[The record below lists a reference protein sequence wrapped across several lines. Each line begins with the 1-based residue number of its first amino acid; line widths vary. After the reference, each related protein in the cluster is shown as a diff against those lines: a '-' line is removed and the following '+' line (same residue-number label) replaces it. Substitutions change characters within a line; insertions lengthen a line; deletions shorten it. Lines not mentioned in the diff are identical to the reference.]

1 VSARWTR
8 RPAGYIIRR
17 AAARRPGS
25 GFAMKLNEPSGT
37 NADPA
42 AGPGRAGR
50 FVGLRG
56 YLLAGIIVTA
66 PIGITLWLVWQVVD
80 YMDRTAAA
88 LLPARYNPETYL
100 PFSVPGLG
108 LLVILGSLTLI
119 GWFTAGF
126 LGRSIMRMGEELVAR
141 TPVVRTIYGT
151 LKQIFETVLTSSSR
165 SFREVVLVEWPRRGC
180 WSIGFVTAST
190 LWEIPGKGAP
200 EMVNVFMPCT
210 PNPTT
215 GYLMFVPRSELVP
228 VAMTVEEGM
237 RMVVSG
243 GIVNLPLR
251 PAEPR
256 GSAGREEAERR
267 RPVEQLQE
275 VP

>member
-1 VSARWTR
+1 MD
-8 RPAGYIIRR
+8 G
-17 AAARRPGS
+17 AADTPHNRLRGCGGRQS
-25 GFAMKLNEPSGT
+25 GVALGLSEPSG
-37 NADPA
+37 NDVGSPV
-42 AGPGRAGR
+42 GPGRPTR

-66 PIGITLWLVWQVVD
+66 PIGITFWLVWQVVD

-108 LLVILGSLTLI
+108 LLLILGLLTLI

-126 LGRSIMRMGEELVAR
+126 VGRTIMRMGEQLVAR
-141 TPVVRTIYGT
+141 TPVVRSIYGT
-151 LKQIFETVLTSSSR
+151 LKQIFETVLASSSR
-165 SFREVVLVEWPRRGC
+165 SFREVVLVEWPRHGC
-180 WSIGFVTAST
+180 WSIAFVTGTT
-190 LWEIPGKGAP
+190 LWEIPGKGASD
-200 EMVNVFMPCT
+200 MVNVFMPCT

-215 GYLMFVPRSELVP
+215 GYLMFVSRAELVP

-251 PAEPR
+251 PAER
-256 GSAGREEAERR
+256 SGSAGRQEAERR

>member
-1 VSARWTR
+1 MRLSETTQRS
-8 RPAGYIIRR
+8 P
-17 AAARRPGS
+17 
-25 GFAMKLNEPSGT
+25 EPTG
-37 NADPA
+37 
-42 AGPGRAGR
+42 GLEHRAGKL
-50 FVGLRG
+50 VGLRG

-108 LLVILGSLTLI
+108 LLVILGLLTLI

-126 LGRSIMRMGEELVAR
+126 LGRSIMRLGEQLVAR
-141 TPVVRTIYGT
+141 TPVVRTVYGT

-180 WSIGFVTAST
+180 WSIAFVTGSS
-190 LWEIPGKGAP
+190 LWEIPGKGGQD
-200 EMVNVFMPCT
+200 MVNVFMPCT

-215 GYLMFVPRSELVP
+215 GYLMFVPRAELVP
-228 VAMTVEEGM
+228 IAMTVEEGM

-243 GIVNLPLR
+243 GIVNMPLR
-251 PAEPR
+251 PLEAA
-256 GSAGREEAERR
+256 SAGRQEPERR
-267 RPVEQLQE
+267 RSLEELQQ

>member
-1 VSARWTR
+1 MRSSEGSHDHPQVGTR
-8 RPAGYIIRR
+8 PHRV
-17 AAARRPGS
+17 
-25 GFAMKLNEPSGT
+25 
-37 NADPA
+37 
-42 AGPGRAGR
+42 
-50 FVGLRG
+50 VGLRG

-66 PIGITLWLVWQVVD
+66 PIGITFWLVWQVVD

-108 LLVILGSLTLI
+108 LLVILGLLTAI

-126 LGRSIMRMGEELVAR
+126 LGRAVMRAGEELVAR
-141 TPVVRTIYGT
+141 TPIVRSIYGT
-151 LKQIFETVLTSSSR
+151 LKQIFEAVLASSSR
-165 SFREVVLVEWPRRGC
+165 SFREVVLVEWPRSGV
-180 WSIGFVTAST
+180 WSIAFVTGSSQ
-190 LWEIPGKGAP
+190 WEIPGRGEP
-200 EMVNVFMPCT
+200 DMVNVFLPCT

-215 GYLMFVPRSELVP
+215 GYLMFVSRRELVP
-228 VAMTVEEGM
+228 LALTVEEGM

-243 GIVNLPLR
+243 GAVNMPLR
-251 PAEPR
+251 PASGR
-256 GSAGREEAERR
+256 GLAGGEQPERR

>member
-1 VSARWTR
+1 MRSSEGSHDHPQGGAR
-8 RPAGYIIRR
+8 PH
-17 AAARRPGS
+17 
-25 GFAMKLNEPSGT
+25 
-37 NADPA
+37 
-42 AGPGRAGR
+42 R

-108 LLVILGSLTLI
+108 LLVILGLLTAI

-126 LGRSIMRMGEELVAR
+126 LGRTVMRIGEELVAR
-141 TPVVRTIYGT
+141 TPVVRSIYGT
-151 LKQIFETVLTSSSR
+151 LKQIFEAVLASSSR
-165 SFREVVLVEWPRRGC
+165 SFREVVLVEWPRPGV
-180 WSIGFVTAST
+180 WSIAFVTGSSQ
-190 LWEIPGKGAP
+190 WEIPGRGEP
-200 EMVNVFMPCT
+200 DMVNVFLPCT

-215 GYLMFVPRSELVP
+215 GYLMFVARRELVP
-228 VAMTVEEGM
+228 LALTVEEGM

-243 GIVNLPLR
+243 GIVNMPLR
-251 PAEPR
+251 PASGR
-256 GSAGREEAERR
+256 GPAGGQEAERR
-267 RPVEQLQE
+267 RPIEQLQE

>member
-1 VSARWTR
+1 MDGAADPPHNRLGGR
-8 RPAGYIIRR
+8 GGRQAGVALRL
-17 AAARRPGS
+17 S
-25 GFAMKLNEPSGT
+25 EPSG
-37 NADPA
+37 NDVGSPVA
-42 AGPGRAGR
+42 PGRPTR

-66 PIGITLWLVWQVVD
+66 PIGITFWLVWQVVD

-108 LLVILGSLTLI
+108 LLVILALLTLI

-126 LGRSIMRMGEELVAR
+126 LGRTIMRMGEQLVAR
-141 TPVVRTIYGT
+141 TPVVRSIYGT
-151 LKQIFETVLTSSSR
+151 LKQIFETVLASSSR
-165 SFREVVLVEWPRRGC
+165 SFREVVLVEWPRHGC
-180 WSIGFVTAST
+180 WSIAFVTGTT
-190 LWEIPGKGAP
+190 LWEIPGKGASD
-200 EMVNVFMPCT
+200 MVNVFMPCT

-215 GYLMFVPRSELVP
+215 GYLMFVSRAELVP

-251 PAEPR
+251 PAER
-256 GSAGREEAERR
+256 SGSAGRQEAEGR

>member
-1 VSARWTR
+1 MRSSEGSQNHPQSGARSHR
-8 RPAGYIIRR
+8 V
-17 AAARRPGS
+17 
-25 GFAMKLNEPSGT
+25 
-37 NADPA
+37 
-42 AGPGRAGR
+42 
-50 FVGLRG
+50 VGLRG

-108 LLVILGSLTLI
+108 LLVILGLLTLI

-126 LGRSIMRMGEELVAR
+126 LGRTVMRMGEELVAR
-141 TPVVRTIYGT
+141 TPVVRSIYGT
-151 LKQIFETVLTSSSR
+151 LKQIFETVLASSSR
-165 SFREVVLVEWPRRGC
+165 SFREVVLVEWPRPGV
-180 WSIGFVTAST
+180 WSIAFVTGTSQ
-190 LWEIPGKGAP
+190 WEIPGRGEP
-200 EMVNVFMPCT
+200 DMVNVFMPCT

-215 GYLMFVPRSELVP
+215 GYLMFVARRELVP
-228 VAMTVEEGM
+228 LALTVEEGM

-243 GIVNLPLR
+243 GIVNMPLR
-251 PAEPR
+251 PASGR
-256 GSAGREEAERR
+256 GSAGGQEVERR
-267 RPVEQLQE
+267 RSVEQLQE